1 MRFVPSPLLM
11 PCVPVCQRAPA
22 LLLCAPAADIFG
34 LIMKH
39 APARCNRQQ
48 LLPEDEEGDIEAGN
62 ERRAKEE
69 AAAERRGLML
79 SMMTVGLSIPAI
91 IGA

>member
-1 MRFVPSPLLM
+1 M
-11 PCVPVCQRAPA
+11 
-22 LLLCAPAADIFG
+22 
-34 LIMKH
+34 
-39 APARCNRQQ
+39 RQQ